1 MASAAGCSTRA
12 TACMSR
18 RTLAPRRS
26 TALSPRCRTTR
37 LRQPAWSVLTLR
49 IWNPALGMPPMNRVF
64 ASWRHRIRPPTPH
77 SSLPT
82 SPPATTAYASCS
94 TPPTDAITT
103 PLSTAPTV
111 GRALPSSG
119 RCLTTER
126 PRPWTAFP
134 CAPSAQWSMPTRL
147 TGAFMRSPMPAL
159 TAGRIL
165 RGARRRAVWS
175 SKTRGRRRLSATR
188 ARPATPLSSAV
199 LNYLRPVALL
209 PSRAWADSI
218 WLATPPTNRR

>member
-1 MASAAGCSTRA
+1 MASAVGCSTRA

-18 RTLAPRRS
+18 RMLRAQRS

-64 ASWRHRIRPPTPH
+64 ASWRHRIRLRIRR
-77 SSLPT
+77 SSRPISL
-82 SPPATTAYASCS
+82 PATTAYASCS

-111 GRALPSSG
+111 GRALPSSD

-126 PRPWTAFP
+126 LPRWTAFP
-134 CAPSAQWSMPTRL
+134 CVPRVLWSMPTHL
-147 TGAFMRSPMPAL
+147 TGGSMRSPMPVL
-159 TAGRIL
+159 IAGRIL
-165 RGARRRAVWS
+165 PGARRRAVWS

>member
-1 MASAAGCSTRA
+1 M
-12 TACMSR
+12 
-18 RTLAPRRS
+18 
-26 TALSPRCRTTR
+26 
-37 LRQPAWSVLTLR
+37 R
-49 IWNPALGMPPMNRVF
+49 IWNQALGMPPTSRAF
-64 ASWRHRIRPPTPH
+64 ASWRHRIRLRIRR
-77 SSLPT
+77 SSRPISL
-82 SPPATTAYASCS
+82 PATTAYASCS

-119 RCLTTER
+119 RCPMTEW

-134 CAPSAQWSMPTRL
+134 CVPSAQWSMPTHL
-147 TGAFMRSPMPAL
+147 TGAFMRSLMPVL

-165 RGARRRAVWS
+165 PGARRWAVWS
-175 SKTRGRRRLSATR
+175 SKTRERCRLSATR

-209 PSRAWADSI
+209 PSRAWEDSI
-218 WLATPPTNRR
+218 WHATPPMSRR